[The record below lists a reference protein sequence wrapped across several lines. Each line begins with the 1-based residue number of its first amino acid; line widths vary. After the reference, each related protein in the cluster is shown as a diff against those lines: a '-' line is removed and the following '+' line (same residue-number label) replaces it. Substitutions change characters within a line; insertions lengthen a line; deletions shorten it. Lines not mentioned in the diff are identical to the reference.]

1 MNPTLLGALKSKT
14 VWLNSLATLIEVANY
29 VSPFIPPQYHAA
41 VVAGIGVANVV
52 LRSVTTQPLS
62 EK

>member
-1 MNPTLLGALKSKT
+1 MNPTLAGALKSKT
-14 VWLNSLATLIEVANY
+14 VWVNTLTTLVEVANY

-41 VVAGIGVANVV
+41 GMVAVGVVNIV
-52 LRSVTTQPLS
+52 LRAVTTQPLS